1 MKKTIGQMAG
11 ELLLVAVGVYLG
23 IVSSNYN
30 EERKEVRRQ
39 GEFLQTLAL
48 EIAANKQKL
57 QRALAYR
64 EKIFST
70 TTLLRKRLPPDT
82 LRARFWAVGGFQLI
96 EGWQGVTIPSLE
108 KSVYESGLITNTLS
122 GLDFKTINAIAQVY
136 SSQEEYKELARL
148 FITDKIIGMDEEI
161 TTQQMLNTMQ
171 WWWDVISIERDL
183 SKKYQ
188 VALTQLKQKQQ

>member
-1 MKKTIGQMAG
+1 MAG